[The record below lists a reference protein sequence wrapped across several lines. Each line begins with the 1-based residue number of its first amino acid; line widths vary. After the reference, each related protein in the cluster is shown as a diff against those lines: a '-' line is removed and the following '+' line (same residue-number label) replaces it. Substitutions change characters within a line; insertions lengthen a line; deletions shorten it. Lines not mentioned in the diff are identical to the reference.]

1 MLYGHSSQND
11 KDKNFPDFGPQNSQD
26 LLNMMGN
33 LDIGRS
39 NENIFN
45 PSQNDDNQHSLNQAF
60 NQLSQGNFNPFEGFG
75 NPMSNEPLNNKPKGK
90 NQNKKNFNQNNDN
103 NNTNN
108 LLGNMNSYMNPML
121 NNMNLGQNLGAP
133 NLDDNSNFM
142 NPMLLN
148 NLNPNLLGN

>member
-11 KDKNFPDFGPQNSQD
+11 KDKNFPDFGQQNSQD

-75 NPMSNEPLNNKPKGK
+75 NPMSNEPLNTKQKGK
-90 NQNKKNFNQNNDN
+90 NHNKKKIKNIEKEEEKDAINNEINHN
-103 NNTNN
+103 NEESPETKKKASPWVFLN
-108 LLGNMNSYMNPML
+108 GNDL
-121 NNMNLGQNLGAP
+121 QG
-133 NLDDNSNFM
+133 F
-142 NPMLLN
+142 
-148 NLNPNLLGN
+148 

>member
-11 KDKNFPDFGPQNSQD
+11 KDKNFPDFGQQNSQD

-75 NPMSNEPLNNKPKGK
+75 NPMSNEPLNTKQKGK
-90 NQNKKNFNQNNDN
+90 NQNKKKIKNIEKEEEKDAINNEINHN
-103 NNTNN
+103 NEESPETKKKASPWVFLN
-108 LLGNMNSYMNPML
+108 GNDL
-121 NNMNLGQNLGAP
+121 QG
-133 NLDDNSNFM
+133 F
-142 NPMLLN
+142 
-148 NLNPNLLGN
+148 